1 MVGNI
6 DIINLKTK
14 SYNRQV
20 NKINDELVKLIL
32 SLGLKSGSMLEVQSE
47 KYRENIFWYMSVLQ
61 DITKYQN
68 VIPKLEQEIRDY
80 KSFVKTQK
88 QKFKNFNPENT
99 R

>member
-1 MVGNI
+1 MIGNI
-6 DIINLKTK
+6 EIIDLKTK

-20 NKINDELVKLIL
+20 NKINDELVKLIV
-32 SLGLKSGSMLEVQSE
+32 SLGLKSGSTLETQSK

-80 KSFVKTQK
+80 KSFVKVQK
-88 QKFKNFNPENT
+88 QRFKIFNPENT